1 MKKIAAAVLAGL
13 LAAGTQGL
21 AMAQPSGD
29 DGPGTRPYCNA
40 QWRDMVAAGTT
51 GNQTRSEF
59 MQHCL
64 ADRPRAGGYF
74 NGETGALI
82 LGGFAVGLIALEATY
97 SNNDHPSSP

>member
-13 LAAGTQGL
+13 LAAGGQGAAL
-21 AMAQPSGD
+21 AQPSGG

-51 GNQTRSEF
+51 GNQTRTQF

-64 ADRPRAGGYF
+64 ADRPREGAYF
-74 NGETGALI
+74 TTGALV
-82 LGGFAVGLIALEATY
+82 LGGVAAGLIALEATS
-97 SNNDHPSSP
+97 SNNDHPASP